1 MPHESPDNPTLRQL
15 IDACRTDSDALALPD
30 FASLAAAKEHDSNVV
45 GQLSAALRFDEQ
57 LCANLTDVEI
67 PPGAESR
74 LLDRLTAELEL
85 LRQASLSPTDA
96 AKVELPERSPVD
108 EPRKKLLSRKRRGLM
123 AVAAGLLIATGLAVW
138 SWQPQPQVDVILLAE
153 HWQANL
159 AEKWQALPPGPKGY
173 PVPSDLAYSPR
184 GWQRMADFGGY
195 RGVAYDFS
203 RPAAPAVLFVVRVM
217 PDQQL
222 PKRPPRL
229 PQYSAGG
236 RMMAAWIA
244 DKWLCLLVIDGN
256 QRAYETLLRGR
267 MAPLALLHVP
277 PSLLATAPLR

>member
-1 MPHESPDNPTLRQL
+1 M
-15 IDACRTDSDALALPD
+15 
-30 FASLAAAKEHDSNVV
+30 EHDANVA

-57 LCANLTDVEI
+57 LGANLTDVEI
-67 PPGAESR
+67 PLGAESR
-74 LLDRLTAELEL
+74 LLDRLTAELDL
-85 LRQASLSPTDA
+85 LLQASRSSTDA
-96 AKVELPERSPVD
+96 AMVVLPAQSHGDVA
-108 EPRKKLLSRKRRGLM
+108 RKQSLSRKRRGLM

-138 SWQPQPQVDVILLAE
+138 SWQPQPQVDVISLAE
-153 HWQANL
+153 HWQSNL

-173 PVPSDLAYSPR
+173 PVPADLAYSPR
-184 GWQRMADFGGY
+184 GWQRMSDYGGY

-203 RPAAPAVLFVVRVM
+203 RRGAPAVLFVVRVM

-222 PKRPPRL
+222 PNRPPRL

-256 QRAYETLLRGR
+256 QRAYESLLRGHT
-267 MAPLALLHVP
+267 APLAIRNVP